1 MSENYSENQ
10 LLLYIYDEM
19 DAEEKSAMD
28 AELQVNPQLQ
38 KRFLEFKQT
47 IKMLDELETEPSES
61 SIEIIMEHAR
71 KLNNIELVA
80 RA

>member
-38 KRFLEFKQT
+38 KRFLVFKQT

-71 KLNNIELVA
+71 KLNNLELVA

>member
-19 DAEEKSAMD
+19 DAEEKSAID

-38 KRFLEFKQT
+38 KRLIEFKQT
-47 IKMLDELETEPSES
+47 IKMLDELEVEPSES
-61 SIEIIMEHAR
+61 SIEMIMEQAR